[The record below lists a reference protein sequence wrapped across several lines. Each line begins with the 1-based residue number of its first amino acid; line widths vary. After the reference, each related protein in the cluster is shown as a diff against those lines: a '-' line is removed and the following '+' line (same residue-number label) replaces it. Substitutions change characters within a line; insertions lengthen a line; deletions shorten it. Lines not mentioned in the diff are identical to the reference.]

1 MKKNINDLICG
12 LLNDG
17 KFTRKE
23 LDFIIYQA
31 EQDKINKTTLLDGIM
46 EEYLSFVVENGGV
59 TWKVKSNIR
68 LLSKVFNITYDKL
81 LFELESNINSYI
93 TQEKKKGKTFVN
105 GFKREYNAL
114 VKIRDKAE
122 DEYYAT
128 LPSYRTQKIRQRL
141 AGFGL
146 VKEKT
151 NLKEEK
157 KYDAAAS
164 DLDNFLEQVNP
175 QTPGEISELLLFFY
189 ANSNKYNFNTIRDR
203 VILQVKAEHP
213 NNILLRDVVLGVQFK
228 RFTDKAKLVITTL
241 GGLILLFVIAFIYDY
256 FMGKIDQIF

>member
-1 MKKNINDLICG
+1 MKKNVNDLICG

-23 LDFIIYQA
+23 LNFTIYQA
-31 EQDKINKTTLLDGIM
+31 EQNKIDKATLLDGIM

-81 LFELESNINSYI
+81 LFELESNINSYV

-105 GFKREYNAL
+105 SFKREYNAL

-128 LPSYRTQKIRQRL
+128 LPSYRTQKIRQ
-141 AGFGL
+141 
-146 VKEKT
+146 
-151 NLKEEK
+151 
-157 KYDAAAS
+157 
-164 DLDNFLEQVNP
+164 LEYYTFIHRCYN
-175 QTPGEISELLLFFY
+175 QTR
-189 ANSNKYNFNTIRDR
+189 K
-203 VILQVKAEHP
+203 
-213 NNILLRDVVLGVQFK
+213 
-228 RFTDKAKLVITTL
+228 
-241 GGLILLFVIAFIYDY
+241 
-256 FMGKIDQIF
+256 

>member
-1 MKKNINDLICG
+1 MKKNVNDLICG

-23 LDFIIYQA
+23 LNFTIYQA
-31 EQDKINKTTLLDGIM
+31 EQNKIDKATLLDGIM

-81 LFELESNINSYI
+81 LFELESNINSYV

-105 GFKREYNAL
+105 SFKREYNAL

-146 VKEKT
+146 AKEKT

-157 KYDAAAS
+157 KYD
-164 DLDNFLEQVNP
+164 L
-175 QTPGEISELLLFFY
+175 
-189 ANSNKYNFNTIRDR
+189 
-203 VILQVKAEHP
+203 
-213 NNILLRDVVLGVQFK
+213 
-228 RFTDKAKLVITTL
+228 
-241 GGLILLFVIAFIYDY
+241 
-256 FMGKIDQIF
+256 